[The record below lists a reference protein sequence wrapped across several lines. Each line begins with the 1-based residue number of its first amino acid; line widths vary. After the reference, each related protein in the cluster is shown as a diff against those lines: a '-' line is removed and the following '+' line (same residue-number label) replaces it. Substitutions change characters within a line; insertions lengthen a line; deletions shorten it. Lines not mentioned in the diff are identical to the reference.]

1 VFGRTGRAGRS
12 GDAILFITAHERDK
26 VTALERAVGQ
36 TIEPMKMASSAVLNA
51 ARIARFKAALSQV
64 MADGSHEMFLPIVQA
79 YAREHGASGTDMAA
93 AILSLAQEGVPLI
106 LEQRS
111 GGKQAVSARPDVSVS
126 ADQSPTDPSRGT
138 LDGADAS
145 HRSPAAQG
153 IDDDVEHT
161 TPSAVQPESA
171 VAFKAYRIEVGHTS
185 GIKATNLRDALARE
199 CRIEARFIGRLQMF
213 DIFSLVEL
221 PGDLPNKRLKHL
233 VSARVAGK
241 PLQIRPT
248 DELPQA
254 LRPEAN

>member
-1 VFGRTGRAGRS
+1 
-12 GDAILFITAHERDK
+12 
-26 VTALERAVGQ
+26 
-36 TIEPMKMASSAVLNA
+36 
-51 ARIARFKAALSQV
+51 
-64 MADGSHEMFLPIVQA
+64 
-79 YAREHGASGTDMAA
+79 MAA

-254 LRPEAN
+254 PRPEAN